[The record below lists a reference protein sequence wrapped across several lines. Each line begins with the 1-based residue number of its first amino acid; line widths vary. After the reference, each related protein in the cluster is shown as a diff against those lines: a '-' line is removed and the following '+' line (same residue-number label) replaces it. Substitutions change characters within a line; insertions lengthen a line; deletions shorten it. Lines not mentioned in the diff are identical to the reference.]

1 MFEEALSHVV
11 ARLETARS
19 QGLLGGYALIGGF
32 AVAAWGVPRA
42 TQDIDFAVATG
53 TKEPHALAAFMDGH
67 YDSGDPDDPLRGVIR
82 GTVTVGSASVPLQL
96 VFLHPAFTEAVF
108 RHVETLS
115 VSGCTVPVVTWSML
129 VLLKLYAGG
138 PQDLLDARQ
147 ILNVKQPSMAELQ
160 EIAKL
165 AGTLGILEEWSALS
179 AEYSKRQ

>member
-1 MFEEALSHVV
+1 
-11 ARLETARS
+11 
-19 QGLLGGYALIGGF
+19 
-32 AVAAWGVPRA
+32 
-42 TQDIDFAVATG
+42 
-53 TKEPHALAAFMDGH
+53 
-67 YDSGDPDDPLRGVIR
+67 
-82 GTVTVGSASVPLQL
+82 
-96 VFLHPAFTEAVF
+96 
-108 RHVETLS
+108 
-115 VSGCTVPVVTWSML
+115 ML